1 MTTRFVQAQCVLT
14 RELERAVLVR
24 ARGADGVHALT
35 GAGTEIWKL
44 LATPLTLDELLDE
57 LSARFD
63 IPAPDIGEDVRRIL
77 DALVEANLVE
87 RGAA

>member
-14 RELERAVLVR
+14 RELESSVLVR
-24 ARGADGVHALT
+24 ARGADGVHSLT

-44 LATPLTLDELLDE
+44 LATPLTIKELLDE
-57 LSARFD
+57 LSVRFA
-63 IPAPDIGEDVRRIL
+63 IPARDIDDDVRRIL